1 VSTAGHVAPADA
13 AEGSAEL
20 LREIVD
26 DRTREIVERRRLIG
40 SVKRRG
46 WVVRRALVI
55 ADLVGL
61 SIALL
66 VPALVFGVGGAGTD
80 RLGEFGEYLLF
91 AFSFPAWVIAAKLS
105 GLYDKDEERA
115 DHSTV
120 DDFAGVFHLATIV
133 AFLLF
138 AATYL
143 LRFATP
149 GFSKVLVFWAV
160 AIVAIPVA
168 RATGRMYCRRQV
180 HYLQN
185 AVIVGAG
192 PVGQLIVRK
201 LRQHPEYG
209 INVVGFVDSEERPRR
224 DDLEDVAYLG
234 GMDALASIVGT
245 FDVERVVVAFPME
258 GHESILELVR
268 RLREQLNVQ
277 VDIVPRLFETIG
289 PSAGIHTVEGLP
301 LVSLPPARLS
311 RSSRALKRSIDVVGA
326 LVGIVATAPLFAY
339 AAWRIKRESPGPV
352 LFRQRRLGMDMREFT
367 VLKFRTMRADT
378 DDAPHRDFIKRTMS
392 RDAELDGNGIYKL
405 ERADAVT
412 PFGGW
417 LRRTS
422 LDELPQLINV
432 LKGEMSLVGPRPC
445 IPYEIE
451 EFEPHHFE
459 RFLVPQ
465 GLTGLWQVTAR
476 ASSTFGEAL
485 DMDVAYARSWS
496 LGLDLALLFKT
507 PIQLLRPRR
516 TA

>member
-1 VSTAGHVAPADA
+1 MSTEAQAAPLEADLA
-13 AEGSAEL
+13 ADL
-20 LREIVD
+20 LAEIVD
-26 DRTREIVERRRLIG
+26 DRARAIAERRRAIG
-40 SVKRRG
+40 VGRRRG
-46 WVVRRALVI
+46 WLVRRALVA
-55 ADLVGL
+55 ADIVGL
-61 SIALL
+61 CVALL
-66 VPALVFGVGGAGTD
+66 VPSLIFGIGDAGTD
-80 RLGEFGEYLLF
+80 HLGQIGEYLLF
-91 AFSFPAWVIAAKLS
+91 AFSLPGWVLAAKLA

-120 DDFAGVFHLATIV
+120 DEFSGVIQLLTLV
-133 AFLLF
+133 AFVLF

-149 GFSKVLVFWAV
+149 AFSKILVFWAV
-160 AIVAIPVA
+160 AAVAIPLARVA
-168 RATGRMYCRRQV
+168 GRTYCRRQV

-185 AVIVGAG
+185 AVIVGGG
-192 PVGQLIVRK
+192 PIGQLIARK
-201 LRQHPEYG
+201 LLQHPEYG
-209 INVVGFVDSEERPRR
+209 INVVGFVDSEDRPRR
-224 DDLEDVAYLG
+224 GDLEHLAFLG
-234 GMDALASIVGT
+234 GLERLAPIVKT
-245 FDVERVVVAFPME
+245 LEAERVIVAFPNE
-258 GHESILELVR
+258 PHETVLELVR
-268 RLREQLNVQ
+268 RLRELNVQ
-277 VDIVPRLFETIG
+277 VDLVPRLFEAFGTNV
-289 PSAGIHTVEGLP
+289 GIHTVEGLP

-311 RSSRALKRSIDVVGA
+311 RSSLALKRSIDTVGA
-326 LVGIVATAPLFAY
+326 LVGLILAAPFFAY

-352 LFRQRRLGMDMREFT
+352 FFRQRRFGMDMREFT
-367 VLKFRTMRADT
+367 VLKFRTMRVDT
-378 DDAPHRDFIKRTMS
+378 DDAPHRAFIKRTMS
-392 RDAELDGNGIYKL
+392 RHTVLEGNGIYKL
-405 ERADAVT
+405 EREDAVT

-432 LKGEMSLVGPRPC
+432 LRGEMSLVGPRPC

-496 LGLDLALLFKT
+496 LGLDLALIFKT
-507 PIQLLRPRR
+507 PLQMLRPKR